1 MEIIWQPE
9 AVAALERVTERLEE
23 FHAGAGVRA
32 ARRIRE
38 RVSQLAFFPY
48 SGRMVPEVSLHNLR
62 ETVIPPY
69 RILYIVIQGRIEV
82 VTLFHGALAF
92 DPDD

>member
-1 MEIIWQPE
+1 
-9 AVAALERVTERLEE
+9 
-23 FHAGAGVRA
+23 
-32 ARRIRE
+32 
-38 RVSQLAFFPY
+38 
-48 SGRMVPEVSLHNLR
+48 MVPEVSLHNLR

-92 DPDD
+92 GPDD